1 MDEQRLN
8 AYIQLIQ
15 AILGCAS
22 GEEMD
27 ILQANPE
34 LVDAGLVQVMRA
46 EAEIKMELG
55 ELKAADRLLNVGIKI
70 VTANYSL
77 PTLRKAEADALL
89 QQGFQQYQHSE
100 YPQAWES
107 LQQSLALY
115 QAIGDKANIALCWG
129 QLGSVQRNRG
139 NWDEA
144 ERLYQQCLAIET
156 ELGDRKGMAT
166 SWGQLGDIQRFRGN
180 WDEAERLYQQS
191 LALRTELGDRSGMAS
206 SWELLGYIQ
215 NVRGNWDEAERLYQ
229 QCLAIETELG
239 DRSGMATSWG
249 VLGDIQRNRGNWDEA
264 ERLYQQ
270 SLALSTELGDRS
282 GMAAVWGVL
291 GDIQRN
297 RGNWDEAERLYQ
309 QSLALRTELGDRAGM
324 ATSWGQLGY
333 IQRNRGNWD
342 EAERLYQQYLALST
356 ELGDRSGMATSWG
369 VLGDIQ
375 RNRGNWD
382 EAERLY
388 QQSLALRTELGD
400 RSGMAAVWGVL
411 GDIQRNRGNWDEA
424 ERLYQQSLALRTEL
438 GDRSGMAAVW
448 GVLGDI
454 QRFRGNW
461 DEAERLYQQCLAL
474 RTELGDR
481 AGMASSWGLLGD
493 IQRFRGNWD
502 EAERLYQQSL
512 ALRTELGD
520 KSGMGYVYNVLAF
533 VHQHSNK
540 IPEAFAAW
548 RAGLAAC
555 PPNRFPVEALLLGS
569 NLGDAAFDI
578 KDWQTAIEGYEAA
591 ITAVETS
598 CTFAASNQEK
608 QKRRTAQI
616 GVYEKLVQACINSGD
631 IGRALASVERS
642 KSRNLI
648 ELLANRDIYPKG
660 DIPPEILTQL
670 DTLRREVTAKQ
681 QLLETL
687 DRPTTTNS
695 PSDTLGGDSRGSSSG
710 GLTPDAIETIRQEY
724 QKAEQ
729 KLNKLLDIIK
739 TYDPTFSLTQ
749 RVEPIKFS
757 EIQGLLD
764 EHTALIE
771 WYCTRERI
779 YAFVVLGGVKERNFL
794 LKNIKMLLFKLS
806 TLFNFPQKED
816 SEPPFLRGAG
826 GISVWISTPEAY
838 TQLQELRQTY
848 LDTYSQKKSDWEEQF
863 NHYLHRLAD
872 ILHISELIAP
882 LTDKYR
888 QLILVPYRDL
898 HLFPLHILPLDNSSN
913 PPYLMDKFAD
923 GVKYAPS
930 CQFLQEISRRNRKD
944 ISNNTSPRFFA
955 IQNPTE
961 DLEYADLEVQAISPA
976 FQPHAR
982 ILPKKAASKA
992 ALKETATAQDFQGAE
1007 YIHFAGHGAFNFVSP
1022 LLSPLVLAGA
1032 VVKREDGQTESLPRE
1047 NHPEPK
1053 PEPELTGNS
1062 RYIPWRKG
1070 KTLDLTLCYTLGELF
1085 QLDLP
1090 SCRLVILSAC
1100 ETGLVD
1106 FSPELEE
1113 YISLGLGFLYAGA
1126 PNVICSLWAVNDLST
1141 AILMVK
1147 LYEEMQIQPS
1157 ITLALKAAQQWM
1169 RTVTKQELINWLN
1182 PSESQEN
1189 APIKQKLRENVHLGF
1204 KPSHYQPYQHPKH
1217 WGAFCAIGV

>member
-15 AILGCAS
+15 AILGCPS

-46 EAEIKMELG
+46 LDENAGWLWNFAQDIE
-55 ELKAADRLLNVGIKI
+55 
-70 VTANYSL
+70 TANYEL
-77 PTLRKAEADALL
+77 PRLEIKLTADALL
-89 QQGFQQYQHSE
+89 QQGFQQYRHCE

-115 QAIGDKANIALCWG
+115 EAIGDKANIALCWG
-129 QLGSVQRNRG
+129 QLGCIERN
-139 NWDEA
+139 
-144 ERLYQQCLAIET
+144 
-156 ELGDRKGMAT
+156 
-166 SWGQLGDIQRFRGN
+166 RGN

-191 LALRTELGDRSGMAS
+191 LALRTELGDRAGMAS
-206 SWELLGYIQ
+206 
-215 NVRGNWDEAERLYQ
+215 
-229 QCLAIETELG
+229 
-239 DRSGMATSWG
+239 SWG

-270 SLALSTELGDRS
+270 SLALSTELGD
-282 GMAAVWGVL
+282 
-291 GDIQRN
+291 
-297 RGNWDEAERLYQ
+297 
-309 QSLALRTELGDRAGM
+309 
-324 ATSWGQLGY
+324 
-333 IQRNRGNWD
+333 
-342 EAERLYQQYLALST
+342 
-356 ELGDRSGMATSWG
+356 
-369 VLGDIQ
+369 
-375 RNRGNWD
+375 
-382 EAERLY
+382 
-388 QQSLALRTELGD
+388 
-400 RSGMAAVWGVL
+400 
-411 GDIQRNRGNWDEA
+411 
-424 ERLYQQSLALRTEL
+424 
-438 GDRSGMAAVW
+438 
-448 GVLGDI
+448 
-454 QRFRGNW
+454 
-461 DEAERLYQQCLAL
+461 
-474 RTELGDR
+474 
-481 AGMASSWGLLGD
+481 
-493 IQRFRGNWD
+493 
-502 EAERLYQQSL
+502 
-512 ALRTELGD
+512 
-520 KSGMGYVYNVLAF
+520 KSGMGYVYNTLAF

-555 PPNRFPVEALLLGS
+555 PPNRFPVEALDIGS
-569 NLGDAAFDI
+569 RLGDAAFDI

-648 ELLANRDIYPKG
+648 ELLANRELYPKG
-660 DIPPEILTQL
+660 DISPEILTQL
-670 DTLRREVTAKQ
+670 DTLRREFTAKQ

-687 DRPTTTNS
+687 DRPQPPLQTGGQNDSEPPLDRGAGGFS
-695 PSDTLGGDSRGSSSG
+695 PGQRGSSSG

-724 QKAEQ
+724 QEAEQ
-729 KLNKLLDIIK
+729 KLNQLLDTIK

-771 WYCTRERI
+771 WYCTREQI
-779 YAFVVLGGVKERNFL
+779 YAFVVTGGDPPQPP
-794 LKNIKMLLFKLS
+794 LKKGGLR
-806 TLFNFPQKED
+806 D
-816 SEPPFLRGAG
+816 SEPPLERGAG

-848 LDTYSQKKSDWEEQF
+848 LDTYAQKKSHWEEQF

-898 HLFPLHILPLDNSSN
+898 HLFPLHILPLDNLPPDNGSN
-913 PPYLMDKFAD
+913 PQYLADKFAD
-923 GVKYAPS
+923 GLKYAPS
-930 CQFLQEISRRNRKD
+930 CQFLQVSRRNRKD
-944 ISNNTSPRFFA
+944 ISNDTSNNTSPRFFA

-976 FQPHAR
+976 FQPNAR

-1032 VVKREDGQTESLPRE
+1032 VVKHEDGQPESLPRE

-1053 PEPELTGNS
+1053 PEPELTGDS

-1090 SCRLVILSAC
+1090 YCRLVILSAC
-1100 ETGLVD
+1100 ETGLMD
-1106 FSPELEE
+1106 FSPQLEE

-1147 LYEEMQIQPS
+1147 LYEEMQNQPS
-1157 ITLALKAAQQWM
+1157 VALALKAAQQWM